1 MSQLSRGGVTLSY
14 DEAGIGD
21 PPIVLVHGGMVNRT
35 NFAPQLQHFSGRH
48 RTVAV
53 DLRGHGKSDAPQQ
66 DYTIA
71 GFADDVAWM
80 CRELNVSKPVVVGHS
95 MGGLVTI
102 EVAARTPDLPA
113 AIVIMDSPVVPPA
126 WFVEAL
132 RPLVAAM
139 RTPAYRDAINQFMG
153 GFIGF
158 ADHPDR
164 RTRLLNDMMAAP
176 QQVTASSLESYIAY
190 DSVAA
195 AAACKVPVLYI
206 SAGMW
211 FTDVNRF
218 KELCPQL
225 VTAQTVGSGHYHQ
238 LEVPDQV
245 NAMIDRFL
253 VTALRPSK

>member
-1 MSQLSRGGVTLSY
+1 MSQLSRGGVTLFY
-14 DEAGIGD
+14 DEAGTGD

-53 DLRGHGKSDAPQQ
+53 DLRGHGKSDAPEQ

-71 GFADDVAWM
+71 EFADDVAWM

-139 RTPAYRDAINQFMG
+139 RTPGYRDAISQFMG

-158 ADHPDR
+158 ADDPGR
-164 RTRLLNDMMAAP
+164 RTRLLNDMIAAP
-176 QQVTASSLESYIAY
+176 QHVTA
-190 DSVAA
+190 
-195 AAACKVPVLYI
+195 
-206 SAGMW
+206 
-211 FTDVNRF
+211 
-218 KELCPQL
+218 
-225 VTAQTVGSGHYHQ
+225 
-238 LEVPDQV
+238 
-245 NAMIDRFL
+245 
-253 VTALRPSK
+253 

>member
-1 MSQLSRGGVTLSY
+1 MSQLTRDSVTLFY
-14 DEAGIGD
+14 EEAGTGD
-21 PPIVLVHGGMVNRT
+21 PPIVLVHGGMVSHT
-35 NFAPQLQHFSGRH
+35 NFAPQLQHFSGKH

-53 DLRGHGKSDAPQQ
+53 DLRGHGKSDAPKQ

-71 GFADDVAWM
+71 RFADDVAWL
-80 CRELNVSKPVVVGHS
+80 CRQLKISKPVVVGHS
-95 MGGLVTI
+95 MGGLVAI
-102 EVAARTPDLPA
+102 ELAARTPDVPS

-126 WFVEAL
+126 WFIEAL
-132 RPLVAAM
+132 RPLVAVM
-139 RTPAYRDAINQFMG
+139 RTPGYRDAIKQFMG

-158 ADHPDR
+158 ADAPDR

-176 QQVTASSLESYIAY
+176 QHVSASSLESYLAY
-190 DSVAA
+190 DSPAA

-211 FTDVNRF
+211 FTDVNKF

-225 VTAQTVGSGHYHQ
+225 LTAQTVGSGHYHQ

-253 VTALRPSK
+253 VIAPRPS